1 MTVMTTP
8 VITANPANTSVC
20 EAIGN
25 ATMTVAAT
33 NASQYQWYDAN
44 GPLTDSKYWT
54 GTTTATLKFLY
65 IPSSWNGTTYYCIA
79 KNSSGCSATSSS
91 AQLTVIAAPVMNSIW
106 NSSWYNRQGVGGN
119 PNGNFWVQVDAPAGT
134 TAYLTVTNS
143 AYPQFNRT
151 TQVTGQTWPE
161 VSTGDINLPAGTIT
175 VEYWNVNANGCQSA
189 HQTWYNPV
197 W

>member
-1 MTVMTTP
+1 MTV
-8 VITANPANTSVC
+8 
-20 EAIGN
+20 
-25 ATMTVAAT
+25 
-33 NASQYQWYDAN
+33 NASGATQYEWHDAN
-44 GPLTDSKYWT
+44 GIINDSKYYT
-54 GTTTATLKFLY
+54 GTKTATLKFLY
-65 IPSSWNGTTYYCIA
+65 IPSAWNGTYYYCIVR
-79 KNSSGCSATSSS
+79 NSGGCSATSSS
-91 AQLTVIAAPVMNSIW
+91 AILTVYPAPVMNSIW

-161 VSTGDINLPAGTIT
+161 VSTNNTNLAAGTIT
-175 VEYWNVNANGCQSA
+175 VEYWCVNANGCQSS
-189 HQTWYNPV
+189 HSTWTNPV